1 MYAKLEVIKWLLP
14 LSLRSISM
22 FMRCLILL
30 FLWIYATLAFGQTK
44 PSFESEKRKAA
55 TDIFAEG
62 IEEQDSLKMA
72 EGYYLLGKYESGIGN
87 FLSTKYWINK
97 SIAIYKRLPISVQ
110 LGKTYQWLAFVECS
124 RKNMKEAVAYSD
136 SALVIFKKL
145 NSPKGIVSNYMFVT
159 DMSHQYFRKSPA
171 VVLKDF
177 DAMVLYII
185 QNNIEDELGF
195 MYQMKGDLWIETD
208 HQAAVES
215 FLKASYWFN
224 KYGNGNINA
233 LNYRLAYCY
242 AKLGKPKKARQV
254 LGDGSFYNQDPEQDQ
269 FLFPKLS
276 RLKAETAI
284 FEAEK
289 NWLKA
294 YEMQK
299 KYTEL
304 QDEIHT
310 KEQNKLVSSQNELDV
325 TALALSQEKELML
338 QSEVLR
344 ANQKKQYLFYSV
356 GGILLVFAGTFYY
369 QYAKSKKLARQYRQ
383 ISEKNKLLIKEQ
395 SHRVKNNLQVISSL
409 IGLQINRL
417 QHQDLKDLLEEM
429 QGRIA
434 VMSLLQQLFY
444 ETNDTVEIDAKVYFA
459 QIVDKTAIIFNK
471 SINAAF
477 LIENEQITPN
487 LAIHLGIILNELLT
501 NSFKYAFGFDNPNPS
516 VEIAFKVSD
525 NELTFEYKDNGKNGQ
540 LLVFEKEYYS
550 TYNSFGLSLIRLKSS
565 ELGGTYS
572 FMHDNGLRF
581 ILKCPSHE
589 TKSVNS

>member
-1 MYAKLEVIKWLLP
+1 MLNWRLLNGICVY
-14 LSLRSISM
+14 LRHSICV
-22 FMRCLILL
+22 FMKHPISL
-30 FLWIYATLAFGQTK
+30 FLWIYATLSFGQTK
-44 PSFESEKRKAA
+44 PSFESEKKKIA
-55 TDIFAEG
+55 TDIFVEG

-72 EGYYLLGKYESGIGN
+72 EGYYQLGKYESGIGN
-87 FLSTKYWINK
+87 FLSTKYWMNK
-97 SIAIYKRLPISVQ
+97 SIAIYKRQPISVQ

-124 RKNMKEAVAYSD
+124 RKNIKEGIAYSD

-159 DMSHQYFRKSPA
+159 DMSHQYFSKSLA

-185 QNNIEDELGF
+185 QNNIKDELGF
-195 MYQMKGDLWIETD
+195 MYQMKGHLLMETD
-208 HQAAVES
+208 YQAAVES
-215 FLKASYWFN
+215 FLKAIYWFN
-224 KYGNGNINA
+224 TYRNGNIND
-233 LNYRLAYCY
+233 LNCRLAYCY
-242 AKLGKPKKARQV
+242 AKLGEPKKARQV
-254 LGDGSFYNQDPEQDQ
+254 LGDGSFYNQNPAQDQ
-269 FLFPKLS
+269 FWGYKLN

-289 NWLKA
+289 NWAKA

-310 KEQNKLVSSQNELDV
+310 KEQNKLVASQNELDV

-338 QSEVLR
+338 QTEVLR
-344 ANQKKQYLFYSV
+344 ANHKKQYLFYFV

-369 QYAKSKKLARQYRQ
+369 QYAKSKKLAQQYWK

-417 QHQDLKDLLEEM
+417 QNQDLKESLEEM

-444 ETNDTVEIDAKVYFA
+444 ETNDTVEIEAKAYFS
-459 QIVDKTAIIFNK
+459 QIVDKTALIFNK

-487 LAIHLGIILNELLT
+487 LAIHLGIIFNELLT

-525 NELTFEYKDNGKNGQ
+525 KELIFEYKDNGKNGQ

-550 TYNSFGLSLIRLKSS
+550 TSNSFGLSLIRLKSG
-565 ELGGTYS
+565 ELRGNYS
-572 FMHDNGLRF
+572 FMYDSGLRF
-581 ILKCPSHE
+581 ILKCPPHE
-589 TKSVNS
+589 TKGINS

>member
-1 MYAKLEVIKWLLP
+1 MKHL
-14 LSLRSISM
+14 IS
-22 FMRCLILL
+22 L
-30 FLWIYATLAFGQTK
+30 FLWIYAILAFAQTK
-44 PSFESEKRKAA
+44 PSFESEKKKIA

-72 EGYYLLGKYESGIGN
+72 EGYYQLGKYESGIGN
-87 FLSTKYWINK
+87 FLSTKYWMNK
-97 SIAIYKRLPISVQ
+97 SIAIYKRQPMSVQ

-124 RKNMKEAVAYSD
+124 RKNMKEGIAYSD

-159 DMSHQYFRKSPA
+159 DMSHQYFSKSPA
-171 VVLKDF
+171 VVFKDF

-185 QNNIEDELGF
+185 QNNIKDELGF
-195 MYQMKGDLWIETD
+195 MYQMKGDLLMKTD
-208 HQAAVES
+208 YQAAVES
-215 FLKASYWFN
+215 LLKAIYWFN
-224 KYGNGNINA
+224 KYRNGNIND

-242 AKLGKPKKARQV
+242 AKLGEPKKARQV
-254 LGDGSFYNQDPEQDQ
+254 LGDGSIYNENPKQDQ
-269 FLFPKLS
+269 FWEYKLN

-289 NWLKA
+289 NWAKA

-304 QDEIHT
+304 QGEIQT
-310 KEQNKLVSSQNELDV
+310 KEQNKLVASQNELDV

-338 QSEVLR
+338 QTEVLR
-344 ANQKKQYLFYSV
+344 GNQKKQYLFYFV
-356 GGILLVFAGTFYY
+356 GGILLVFAATFYY
-369 QYAKSKKLARQYRQ
+369 QYAKSKKLARQYWQ

-417 QHQDLKDLLEEM
+417 QNQDLKESLEEM

-444 ETNDTVEIDAKVYFA
+444 ETDDTVDIDAKAYFV
-459 QIVDKTAIIFNK
+459 QIVDKTALIFNK
-471 SINAAF
+471 SIHKTF
-477 LIENEQITPN
+477 LIEHRTLTPD
-487 LAIHLGIILNELLT
+487 LAIHLGIILHELLT

-516 VEIAFKVSD
+516 VEIAFNVNGDES
-525 NELTFEYKDNGKNGQ
+525 TFEYRDNGKNGE
-540 LLVFEKEYYS
+540 LLIFEKEYYS
-550 TYNSFGLSLIRLKSS
+550 ASQSFGLSLIKLKSG
-565 ELGGTYS
+565 ELNGKYR
-572 FMHDNGLRF
+572 FVYDNGLRF
-581 ILKCPSHE
+581 ILKYPYHE
-589 TKSVNS
+589 TKSVNR